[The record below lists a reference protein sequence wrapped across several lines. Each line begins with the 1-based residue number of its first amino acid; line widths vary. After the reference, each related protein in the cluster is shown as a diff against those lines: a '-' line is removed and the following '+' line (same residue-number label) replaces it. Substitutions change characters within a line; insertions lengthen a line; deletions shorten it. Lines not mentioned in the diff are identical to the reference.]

1 MRKDN
6 SDFST
11 AFVSEAGSYID
22 NRDYFAFM
30 ETDDMACYVL
40 ADGLD
45 SDQELRSAEMVVKTV
60 LENFMEKPSMSK
72 RRLMRDLREAQEWL
86 QFESRRVRL
95 KASLLMVVTNYNKM
109 LYVSC
114 GNVRLYHFRNGR
126 LNFRSK
132 DHSLAQSLADDG
144 RIPDEAT
151 STHEE
156 RGNLLEYLGNP
167 NGVHAH
173 YAKKTQLADGDVI
186 LLATS
191 GMWEDVE
198 LAEMLGALEEAKDPV
213 MLTDTLE
220 EVLLSKQHRTVNNYT
235 AAAIYVNKVFQEK
248 PKNRRK
254 LIKRI
259 LIALLV
265 FIVVGGGAWIT
276 LARMA
281 ANKAAALETMI
292 ESAQAADDYARTGDY
307 AKALKSYSEAKNA
320 AVKINDK
327 IHKRLYTAEQKL
339 SQLMVDGDGYV
350 EKADFTKAE
359 ASYAKARKSAGL
371 YPPFNVKDIEHK
383 IDQLDSY
390 AETASWMKDGDL
402 KFQGGDYTNAL
413 KLYKKANKAAMESG
427 YTSAQKELE
436 KKITETNDKLTAIQ
450 QQLKEIQAGKLQA
463 KGDRM
468 MKDLDYEGAIEAY
481 SGAQEIYQEI
491 DKLESVLALERSIA
505 KAEEKQSAE
514 QQKNGQLPAG
524 LGLSD
529 GALNDVDA
537 ASEASSSAAAIPA
550 AIPAAESQMKA
561 APTASAG
568 TTPAKKEA
576 SSAAKSMGTGDGTA
590 PSAKVDTNKE
600 QGTADSAS
608 KAAGASDSEN
618 QDRAAANGS

>member
-1 MRKDN
+1 
-6 SDFST
+6 
-11 AFVSEAGSYID
+11 
-22 NRDYFAFM
+22 
-30 ETDDMACYVL
+30 
-40 ADGLD
+40 
-45 SDQELRSAEMVVKTV
+45 
-60 LENFMEKPSMSK
+60 
-72 RRLMRDLREAQEWL
+72 
-86 QFESRRVRL
+86 
-95 KASLLMVVTNYNKM
+95 
-109 LYVSC
+109 
-114 GNVRLYHFRNGR
+114 
-126 LNFRSK
+126 
-132 DHSLAQSLADDG
+132 
-144 RIPDEAT
+144 
-151 STHEE
+151 
-156 RGNLLEYLGNP
+156 
-167 NGVHAH
+167 
-173 YAKKTQLADGDVI
+173 
-186 LLATS
+186 
-191 GMWEDVE
+191 
-198 LAEMLGALEEAKDPV
+198 
-213 MLTDTLE
+213 
-220 EVLLSKQHRTVNNYT
+220 
-235 AAAIYVNKVFQEK
+235 
-248 PKNRRK
+248 
-254 LIKRI
+254 
-259 LIALLV
+259 
-265 FIVVGGGAWIT
+265 
-276 LARMA
+276 MA

-339 SQLMVDGDGYV
+339 SQLLVDGDGYV

-359 ASYAKARKSAGL
+359 ASYEKARKSAGL

-436 KKITETNDKLTAIQ
+436 KKITEANDKLTAIQ

-468 MKDLDYEGAIEAY
+468 MKDLDYEGAIDAY

-529 GALNDVDA
+529 GALNDTDA
-537 ASEASSSAAAIPA
+537 GDTAGGASSSAAAT
-550 AIPAAESQMKA
+550 PAAESQTKA

-576 SSAAKSMGTGDGTA
+576 TSAAKSMGTGDGTA
-590 PSAKVDTNKE
+590 PSAKLDTNKE

-608 KAAGASDSEN
+608 KAAGVSDSEN
-618 QDRAAANGS
+618 QDRAAANGG